1 MLKTAVDVQ
10 TEIKQLCVFFSTFK
24 TKMTEE
30 LDVLMTNKAYVEVSL
45 SNRVLQNFL
54 DYPNSKTLI
63 VFLCI
68 ISV

>member
-1 MLKTAVDVQ
+1 
-10 TEIKQLCVFFSTFK
+10 
-24 TKMTEE
+24 MTEE